1 MILCVGRFGGIPNIP
16 EFPAGA
22 GPEAFDGE
30 VMHAMDYAAL
40 DNVSAAKLIKGKR
53 VTVVGFQ
60 KSAVDI
66 AAECANANGK

>member
-1 MILCVGRFGGIPNIP
+1 MGRFGGIPNIP
-16 EFPAGA
+16 EFPAVG